1 MESIAQS
8 QTPPPGPEAT
18 LSLGSRFVAV
28 FARPARAWTGLE
40 RRGQWW
46 FPMLVAMIVT
56 LAGAL
61 AIYQRALVPMGLDQ
75 IQRQVESGQMP
86 PESAAQAERAMSS
99 PVMMAVQV
107 GMQTVAVPVM
117 TLLIA
122 LLPWLVAG
130 FMLGF
135 RFRYRD
141 AFVVTSWAGLVT
153 LPASVLTYALAWVN
167 QTMTTVHTGF
177 GVLLPVEDTP
187 SKLMVG
193 LGTFLDQG
201 IGPFSLWYVAVMG
214 LGAAALSGAPARRVL
229 IALGGLWIVAWI
241 IFSALAML
249 FAPGA

>member
-1 MESIAQS
+1 
-8 QTPPPGPEAT
+8 
-18 LSLGSRFVAV
+18 
-28 FARPARAWTGLE
+28 
-40 RRGQWW
+40 
-46 FPMLVAMIVT
+46 
-56 LAGAL
+56 
-61 AIYQRALVPMGLDQ
+61 
-75 IQRQVESGQMP
+75 
-86 PESAAQAERAMSS
+86 
-99 PVMMAVQV
+99 MMAVQV

-135 RFRYRD
+135 RFRDRD

-214 LGAAALSGAPARRVL
+214 LGAAVLSGAPARRVL